1 MFKGFSYNLPDFG
14 AISHRTPIYQEDFA
28 KIYKISEIIY
38 ENPLYNCIF
47 IQF

>member
-1 MFKGFSYNLPDFG
+1 MGISYNLPDIG
-14 AISHRTPIYQEDFA
+14 EISHRTLIYQEDFA

-38 ENPLYNCIF
+38 GNIINTCIF